1 MLSGLGLRLVPELGL
16 GLRLVPELG
25 LGLGLG
31 LGLVSGLELGFGLG
45 LCICTPIDMY
55 IHNLV
60 QKEITDRQSTEFSV
74 LAPIHSLRNC
84 DLSRYSLLR
93 LVDSMEGV
101 Y

>member
-16 GLRLVPELG
+16 GLGFG

-31 LGLVSGLELGFGLG
+31 LCV
-45 LCICTPIDMY
+45 CIPIGVY

-60 QKEITDRQSTEFSV
+60 QKKITDRLSTELSV
-74 LAPIHSLRNC
+74 LAPTHSLRNC

-93 LVDSMEGV
+93 LVDSAEGV